1 LRLLPCEA
9 LELTEARQS
18 AALEPVRFKIAGI
31 RTAAAA
37 KGNASLQPRE
47 LRQIKEP
54 TVPHEL
60 DTILISYKQP
70 DFQSKLHEFLLSKS
84 GLSHF
89 AMGAP
94 HIKNRRKVEEI
105 LDEFAN
111 NEGRAADEL
120 VTRYTKIFDNDV
132 ELTPDQFQISHEN
145 LEKAHKEV
153 NANLMASIR
162 QAIKN
167 VRKYQ
172 EEIFIANK
180 KANQHPGIKY
190 TPIKRVGICV
200 PGASAPL
207 PSTVIMCA
215 VPAQVA
221 GVKEIVVVSPPRY
234 EGSIHPVIL
243 AVCHELGIDEVY
255 RIGGVQAIAAL
266 AFSTEKIKEVD
277 KIVGPGNKWV
287 ETAKRLVFGT
297 VGVDS
302 IAGPSEVLIIANEKA
317 NPAWVAADML
327 SQAEHNPGCAFV
339 FSNSQEVAGNVLE
352 ELKKQVGQLN
362 RSEETIECLKAHSG
376 IAVFANM
383 DDLIKKVNEFTAEHL
398 EIQCGEESREIA
410 EKIENAGAIFIGDY
424 SPVAVG
430 DYWAGPSHTLPTG
443 LSAMF
448 SSALTSN
455 DFIKSTSIIE
465 YDKKKLAESAEDIIR
480 LAEAEGL
487 DAHAKSIK
495 IRQQS

>member
-1 LRLLPCEA
+1 M
-9 LELTEARQS
+9 
-18 AALEPVRFKIAGI
+18 
-31 RTAAAA
+31 
-37 KGNASLQPRE
+37 
-47 LRQIKEP
+47 
-54 TVPHEL
+54 PHEL
-60 DTILISYKQP
+60 DQILISHEQP
-70 DFQSKLHEFLLSKS
+70 DFRNRLGKFLDSKL

-89 AMGAP
+89 GVGAP
-94 HIKNRRKVEEI
+94 NRHPVEEI
-105 LDEFAN
+105 LDEVVN
-111 NEGRAADEL
+111 DEAVAKYTERFDK
-120 VTRYTKIFDNDV
+120 VT
-132 ELTPDQFQISHEN
+132 LTPDQFRVSKED
-145 LEKAHKEV
+145 LKKAHEELKK
-153 NANLMASIR
+153 NNPKLLASIQ

-172 EEIFIANK
+172 EEIFVTNK
-180 KANQHPGIKY
+180 KVNQHPGIKY

-234 EGSIHPVIL
+234 EGSIHPVTL
-243 AVCHELGIDEVY
+243 AVCNELGIDEVY
-255 RIGGVQAIAAL
+255 RVGGAQAVAAL
-266 AFSTEKIKEVD
+266 TFSTEKIKEVD
-277 KIVGPGNKWV
+277 KIVGPGNQWV
-287 ETAKRLVFGT
+287 QTAKQLVFGT
-297 VGVDS
+297 VGIDS

-327 SQAEHNPGCAFV
+327 SQAEHNPGCAFL
-339 FSNSQEVAGNVLE
+339 FSTSQKVAGNVLE

-362 RSEETIECLKAHSG
+362 RSKETIACLKAHSG

-383 DDLIKKVNEFTAEHL
+383 DELVKKANEFTAEHL
-398 EIQCGEESREIA
+398 EIQCGEQSREI
-410 EKIENAGAIFIGDY
+410 EKKIKNAGAIFIGDY

-443 LSAMF
+443 ISAKFFSALSA
-448 SSALTSN
+448 N

-465 YDKKKLAESAEDIIR
+465 YDKEMLAESAQDIIR
-480 LAEAEGL
+480 LAEVEGL

-495 IRQQS
+495 IRQSPLKNDY